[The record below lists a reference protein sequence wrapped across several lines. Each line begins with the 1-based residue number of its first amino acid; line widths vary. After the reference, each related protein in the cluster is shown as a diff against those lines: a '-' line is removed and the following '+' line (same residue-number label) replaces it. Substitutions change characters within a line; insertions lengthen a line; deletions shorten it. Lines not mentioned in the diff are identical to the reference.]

1 MKVLLVDD
9 SKAARFAMRN
19 LLEKQGLEVEMAE
32 SGEDA
37 LEKLASTAS
46 DVVFMDQSMPG
57 MGGLAATE
65 QIKSN
70 KKTAHIPVVICTGN
84 EGSKLEQ
91 MANEAGAIGV
101 LTKPPQAEKL
111 QEILQSIEAAEPTT
125 TAPPEID
132 IPAEAGADTQ
142 KLVQSLVGLQQ
153 TVAQMEKGLL
163 EKITHAA
170 QSTDAKVQP
179 LQDNLSKLQNNIE
192 EQIKDHIK
200 ADGSNQRIQLEAL
213 RQQVE
218 SGLEDMSEREAE
230 LKKEIASTTSRDM
243 MTLLNQRLGSLKDS
257 VDQLHSTTESQLLEM
272 QKKLSAMQRGI
283 LVKAGLIAIIAA
295 GAAFAAAFFLFGG

>member
-1 MKVLLVDD
+1 MMKVLLVDD

-37 LEKLASTAS
+37 LEKLADNAS

-65 QIKSN
+65 QIKSDP
-70 KKTAHIPVVICTGN
+70 KTTHIPVVICTGN
-84 EGSKLEQ
+84 EGSKLEK
-91 MANEAGAIGV
+91 MASEAGAIGV
-101 LTKPPQAEKL
+101 LTKPPQAKKL
-111 QEILQSIEAAEPTT
+111 QKILESIETAKSTV
-125 TAPPEID
+125 APPIEIE
-132 IPAEAGADTQ
+132 ISAEAGADTQ
-142 KLVQSLVGLQQ
+142 KLLQSIASLQQ
-153 TVAQMEKGLL
+153 SMAQVEKGLL

-170 QSTDAKVQP
+170 QSADAKVQP
-179 LQDNLSKLQNNIE
+179 LQDNLSRMQNNME

-218 SGLEDMSEREAE
+218 SALEDISDREAE
-230 LKKEIASTTSRDM
+230 LKKEITSTTSRDM
-243 MTLLNQRLGSLKDS
+243 MALLNQRLGSLKDS
-257 VDQLHSTTESQLLEM
+257 SVQLQSTTESQLLEM
-272 QKKLSAMQRGI
+272 KKKVSAMQRGI
-283 LVKAGLIAIIAA
+283 LMKAALIAIMTA
-295 GAAFAAAFFLFGG
+295 GAAFAAAYFLL